1 MIIYRAVADL
11 KRFINKSRADN
22 KTIGFVPTMGALH
35 QGHLS
40 LIELAKQQSD
50 VVISS
55 IFVNPTQ
62 FNDPADYKKYP
73 VTLPEDILKLE
84 THRTDVLFLPS
95 VEEIYPAGL
104 EMKQHYDLGDLE
116 TVFEGK
122 YRPGHFQGV
131 SQVIEIFLNIVEP
144 HLLFLGQKDFQQCLV
159 IKRLIQILNLPVKVV
174 VAGTEREPSGL
185 AMSSRNLRLNQ
196 DEREKASAIYQTL
209 RSIKNNYTDTPID
222 KLIDYSEKFLLREG
236 FSKVDYVAL
245 ANAETLEPVTGNDR
259 NVPLVALVA
268 AFIKDVRL
276 IDNMLLTSKENLVH
290 S

>member
-11 KRFINKSRADN
+11 KRFIEKMKAGNKS
-22 KTIGFVPTMGALH
+22 IGFVPTMGALH

-40 LIELAKQQSD
+40 LIQLAKKQSD
-50 VVISS
+50 LVICS
-55 IFVNPTQ
+55 IFINPTQ
-62 FNDPADYKKYP
+62 FNDLADYKKYP
-73 VTLPEDILKLE
+73 VTLPEDIFKLE
-84 THRTDVLFLPS
+84 TNDTDVLFLPS
-95 VEEIYPAGL
+95 VEEIYPGGQEL
-104 EMKQHYDLGDLE
+104 KQHYNLQNLE

-131 SQVIEIFLNIVEP
+131 SQVIEIFLNIVQP
-144 HLLFLGQKDFQQCLV
+144 HMLFLGQKDYQQCLV
-159 IKRLIQILNLPVKVV
+159 IKRLIGLLQLPVKVV

-185 AMSSRNLRLNQ
+185 AMSSRNLRLNE

-245 ANAETLEPVTGNDR
+245 ANAETLEPVTNNEG

-276 IDNMLLTSKENLVH
+276 IDNMLLNVKENFVQ